1 MYHETG
7 AGNFQSWQLCS
18 SSQQEYSTPRHLDM
32 SCPQK
37 GLKCVC
43 NNTDCTTV
51 RHFCISLISTIS
63 EPSSH
68 QTTYI
73 SLFFFFVGFWQ
84 WCISIKQIVF
94 LDFIHRLASQEQTM
108 TMEAEPVS
116 KMLCHFFLDT
126 FSLCATACLCVFCIG
141 ILAPLCVVF
150 CE

>member
-1 MYHETG
+1 MV
-7 AGNFQSWQLCS
+7 QSGPI
-18 SSQQEYSTPRHLDM
+18 YP
-32 SCPQK
+32 
-37 GLKCVC
+37 
-43 NNTDCTTV
+43 
-51 RHFCISLISTIS
+51 HFSVILRAPFLVIPFSF
-63 EPSSH
+63 ER
-68 QTTYI
+68 
-73 SLFFFFVGFWQ
+73 
-84 WCISIKQIVF
+84 IVL